1 MLYFYLLSRIKYSLF
16 TLFTDSKHLLHFE
29 CHLNVSKRT
38 LVTIRRPCFTVKF
51 EINHAMKTQCMR
63 NLVEMY

>member
-1 MLYFYLLSRIKYSLF
+1 MLYSYPPSRNKYSVYAL
-16 TLFTDSKHLLHFE
+16 LTDSKHLLLFE

-63 NLVEMY
+63 NLAEMY